1 MNRLWRVLAVCAAGA
16 LVVGVSVAF
25 AGVPHL
31 SKAPTASLSTS
42 TTTTL
47 ARTASSARPSGPP
60 TSFAIV
66 VGISA
71 TGVSNGD
78 QFKVQADSSSTYGCV
93 NGGSSVPSDIKKVDG
108 PTAGVLGSI
117 TGDFRNGK
125 VNATF
130 TSKSVQAAD
139 PASIL
144 SCPSGQTPTLI
155 AFDFTNITVTP
166 IDGSTGKEGAAVA
179 TNPSSLHWQAD
190 GIILN

>member
-47 ARTASSARPSGPP
+47 ARTASSARPSAPP
-60 TSFAIV
+60 TNFAIV

-78 QFKVQADSSSTYGCV
+78 QFRVEADSESTYGCV
-93 NGGSSVPSDIKKVDG
+93 NGGKSVPSDIKKVNG
-108 PTAGVLGSI
+108 PTARGLLSVG
-117 TGDFRNGK
+117 GEFRNGK

-130 TSKSVQAAD
+130 TSEAVTPAD

-166 IDGSTGKEGAAVA
+166 IDGSTGNEGPAVA
-179 TNPSSLHWQAD
+179 TIPSSLHWQAD